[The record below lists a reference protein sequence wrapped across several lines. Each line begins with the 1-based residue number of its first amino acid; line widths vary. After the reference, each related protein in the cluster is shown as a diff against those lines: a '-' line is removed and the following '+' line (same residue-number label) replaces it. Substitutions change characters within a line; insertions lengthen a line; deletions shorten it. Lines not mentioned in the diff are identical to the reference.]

1 MKPDPRYEK
10 QIRFAPI
17 GAAGQERLASANVLL
32 VGVGALGTHTASAL
46 ARAGVG
52 TLVLVDRDVVELGNL
67 QRQVLY
73 TEADAEQ
80 SLPKAIA
87 AANQLRAANSS
98 CRVHSIVEDFTPRTF
113 AELPATPD
121 LILDGTD
128 NFATRYILNDL
139 AVRGAIPWIYGGAVA
154 GKGTA
159 MVIQPGAPCL
169 RCIMPEPP
177 PTGEVETCETVGIL
191 EPAAATVAA
200 FQTAE
205 ALKILSGNRAQVT
218 PGVLTFDL
226 WGGGHATRLQESTPL
241 SLCPACGTRE
251 FPALQRSLP
260 RTIVLCGRQAVQVH
274 PPADADVDLDRLAAN
289 LTGAVQDL
297 ERTPHLLRFRAED
310 CSFRV
315 FPTGRTLLLG
325 VDEPRRAR
333 TLYDRYVGA

>member
-1 MKPDPRYEK
+1 M
-10 QIRFAPI
+10 
-17 GAAGQERLASANVLL
+17 
-32 VGVGALGTHTASAL
+32 
-46 ARAGVG
+46 
-52 TLVLVDRDVVELGNL
+52 
-67 QRQVLY
+67 
-73 TEADAEQ
+73 
-80 SLPKAIA
+80 
-87 AANQLRAANSS
+87 
-98 CRVHSIVEDFTPRTF
+98 
-113 AELPATPD
+113 
-121 LILDGTD
+121 
-128 NFATRYILNDL
+128 
-139 AVRGAIPWIYGGAVA
+139 
-154 GKGTA
+154 
-159 MVIQPGAPCL
+159 
-169 RCIMPEPP
+169 
-177 PTGEVETCETVGIL
+177 
-191 EPAAATVAA
+191 AA